1 MLLSA
6 SPIEPSMF
14 NLSLRSADHVR
25 RYSIVAQQPSGWEV
39 VFEEDEAVRRR
50 DHYRDWHRVERAL
63 ALFER
68 EVSDLTA
75 RGWRVTHDSRTVVSG

>member
-1 MLLSA
+1 MLLFD
-6 SPIEPSMF
+6 SPSEPSMF
-14 NLSLRSADHVR
+14 DLQLRSADHVR
-25 RYSIVAQQPSGWEV
+25 RYAIVAQQPSGWEV
-39 VFEEDEAVRRR
+39 LFEEDRAVRRR

-75 RGWRVTHDSRTVVSG
+75 SGWMVTHDSRTAVSG